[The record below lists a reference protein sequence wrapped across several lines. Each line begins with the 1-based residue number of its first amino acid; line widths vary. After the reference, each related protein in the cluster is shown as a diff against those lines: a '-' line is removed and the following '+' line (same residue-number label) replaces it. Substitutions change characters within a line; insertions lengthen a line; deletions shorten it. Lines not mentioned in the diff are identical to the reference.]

1 MEMEILLI
9 QKSPLEHF
17 TKMYNLFLS
26 CPPVYHLPGTWT
38 KCEQPLIPHGNLSGL
53 TGDNLIIGAISLA
66 VFSAVLY
73 GIHVTLGD
81 EK

>member
-1 MEMEILLI
+1 MEILLP
-9 QKSPLEHF
+9 QKNPLEYF

-38 KCEQPLIPHGNLSGL
+38 KCEQQLIPHGNLSGL

>member
-1 MEMEILLI
+1 
-9 QKSPLEHF
+9 
-17 TKMYNLFLS
+17 MYNLFLS

-38 KCEQPLIPHGNLSGL
+38 KCEQQLIPHGNLSGL

-81 EK
+81 EKYIIKNTSSLSWW

>member
-1 MEMEILLI
+1 M
-9 QKSPLEHF
+9 
-17 TKMYNLFLS
+17 
-26 CPPVYHLPGTWT
+26 YHLPGTWT
-38 KCEQPLIPHGNLSGL
+38 KCEQQLIPLGNLSGL
-53 TGDNLIIGAISLA
+53 TGDNLIIGAIVLA